1 MRSKILVIDDE
12 ESIRFAFDN
21 ILSDAGYEVTTAASY
36 DEALTCVT
44 KADFD
49 LIFADIILGN
59 RSGIDILRKIRE
71 KDIVCPVIIITGVP
85 DIESA
90 SEAVRLGAFDYIPKP
105 MRRDVILKAAQTA
118 LQFNALTLEK
128 EKYRSNLDAIFRSV
142 RDAIITVDTD
152 LTVIEINEAATT
164 ICGYSRDIVGSTFTP
179 SQNGCD
185 GKCLEVIKR
194 TIDTGQ
200 PLEIHHF
207 ECGHKERP
215 HQVVNLNSYPLVYQQ
230 GKVSGAVLVARDETR
245 LTNLERDL
253 QERFQMDNIIGKS
266 EGMQKIY
273 TLIESLSG
281 VEATVLLTGESGTGK
296 GLVAETV
303 HYRGPR
309 CEKPFVKVNCT
320 ALSDDLLESELFGH
334 IKGAFTGAIRDEIGR
349 FKRADGGTIFLDEVG
364 DISARMQLRLLGVL
378 QKMEFERVGDSTP
391 IKVDVRVIAATN
403 ADLREKVRLGK
414 FREDLYYRLKVV
426 ELHLPPLR
434 ERKED
439 IMALVPHFLNKL
451 NKKLGKQIID
461 VSSEVL
467 RLFMT
472 YQWPGNVRELE
483 HVMEHAFVVSRQ
495 PIITINDLPADLIY
509 STGLNK
515 IAFETPLKDDPQ
527 SIIQVLEKTAWN
539 KSKAANI
546 LGLSRSTIYRKIE
559 EYKIKRP

>member
-1 MRSKILVIDDE
+1 
-12 ESIRFAFDN
+12 
-21 ILSDAGYEVTTAASY
+21 
-36 DEALTCVT
+36 
-44 KADFD
+44 
-49 LIFADIILGN
+49 
-59 RSGIDILRKIRE
+59 
-71 KDIVCPVIIITGVP
+71 
-85 DIESA
+85 
-90 SEAVRLGAFDYIPKP
+90 FDYIPKP
-105 MRRDVILKAAQTA
+105 IRLDVILKAAQTA

-426 ELHLPPLR
+426 ELHLPPIR

-439 IMALVPHFLNKL
+439 IMVLIPHFLNKL
-451 NKKLGKQIID
+451 NNKLKKQIID

-467 RLFMT
+467 RLFMK

-483 HVMEHAFVVSRQ
+483 HAMEHAFVVSRQ
-495 PIITINDLPADLIY
+495 SIITINDLPADLIY
-509 STGLNK
+509 SAGSNQ
-515 IAFETPLKDDPQ
+515 IAFDTPLKDDPQ
-527 SIIQVLEKTAWN
+527 SI
-539 KSKAANI
+539 
-546 LGLSRSTIYRKIE
+546 
-559 EYKIKRP
+559 

>member
-21 ILSDAGYEVTTAASY
+21 ILSDAGYEVTTAATY

-71 KDIVCPVIIITGVP
+71 KDITCPVIIITGVP
-85 DIESA
+85 DIDSA

-105 MRRDVILKAAQTA
+105 IRLDVILKAAQTA
-118 LQFNALTLEK
+118 LQFKALTLEK
-128 EKYRSNLDAIFRSV
+128 EKYRYNLDAIFRSV

-152 LTVIEINEAATT
+152 LTVIEVNEAATA
-164 ICGYSRDIVGSTFTP
+164 ICGHSRDIVGRTFTP
-179 SQNGCD
+179 SQSGCD

-194 TIDTGQ
+194 TIETGQ

-207 ECGHKERP
+207 ECRHKERP

-230 GKVSGAVLVARDETR
+230 GKVSGVVLVARDETR

-253 QERFQMDNIIGKS
+253 HERFQMDNIIGKS
-266 EGMQKIY
+266 EDMQKIY

-349 FKRADGGTIFLDEVG
+349 FKRADGGTIFLDEIG
-364 DISARMQLRLLGVL
+364 DISSRMQLRLLGVL

-403 ADLREKVRLGK
+403 ADLREKVRLGR

-439 IMALVPHFLNKL
+439 ITALIPHFLNKL

-495 PIITINDLPADLIY
+495 PVITINDLPADLIH

-527 SIIQVLEKTAWN
+527 SIIQVLERTAWN

-546 LGLSRSTIYRKIE
+546 LGLSRSTIYRRIA
-559 EYKIKRP
+559 EYKIKEH

>member
-546 LGLSRSTIYRKIE
+546 LGLSRSTIYRRIA
-559 EYKIKRP
+559 EYKIQEH